1 MTPENAM
8 KLYSAFPRL
17 YRGKDRSLHE
27 SLMSW
32 GFDCGD
38 GWFDLIWKLSGDIE
52 DVARKEGLDPC
63 SYDWPEAMQVKAK
76 FGTLRFHVRNSN
88 DQIKN
93 LIDKAS
99 EESGRIYESNGQTRS
114 QEPDLVWKEGNAA

>member
-1 MTPENAM
+1 MTPENTM

-17 YRGKDRSLHE
+17 YRGKDKSLQE

-38 GWFDLIWKLSGDIE
+38 GWFDLIWKLSQAIE
-52 DVARKEGLDPC
+52 ESARQDGIDPQ
-63 SYDWPEAMQVKAK
+63 SESWPEAMQVKAK

-88 DQIKN
+88 GQIRN
-93 LIDKAS
+93 LIDKAA
-99 EESGRIYESNGQTRS
+99 EESGRISESNGQTRL
-114 QEPDLVWKEGNAA
+114 QEPNLV